1 MSDKTIQIRCQGA
14 ITVDIDDVKPLQGT
28 LKTLMEGE
36 YDKLRKSIEEL
47 GFSDPLSIWID
58 ADGTKW
64 VHDGH
69 ERILTLKKMRMDGY
83 TIPPLP
89 ASIIEAK
96 DKTEAKKK
104 LLANDSRYGK
114 IDSAGLTEFLNE
126 EDSPIDEDEL
136 SDILELPEIDFE
148 TGEEEDEPSTHIAEP
163 KEIECPACH
172 EKFVPKK

>member
-1 MSDKTIQIRCQGA
+1 MMSNHYKGHFEDSHGRGVRETPQVHRR
-14 ITVDIDDVKPLQGT
+14 VRL
-28 LKTLMEGE
+28 
-36 YDKLRKSIEEL
+36 LRSA
-47 GFSDPLSIWID
+47 FSIWID

-104 LLANDSRYGK
+104 LLANDSRRYGK